1 MAPAAV
7 RRCLAVIRSEA
18 FADAGPRAGIGV
30 QFPDH
35 PEIEGRR
42 RNPNAV
48 IVRKAQLNR
57 SLAPRM
63 TRKSASSR
71 NNGKL
76 APTQSSGA
84 RQSPADGRGSLAWYS
99 KSNPTAFQAVSFS
112 SRAGRMEG
120 WRSTHISAH
129 ATYNCKIPRHLAYEI
144 FVQILRE
151 RIAERARDR
160 FVRCASAGCGGH
172 TTGSI
177 AGSHPHAAIGTP
189 AFRTIEAGAVHQ
201 RAVAAT
207 SAERIPRSFGNGI
220 CGPHLWARG
229 EFLPGGVDE
238 QLIKAYIESQKWDD
252 DHQKFKITA
261 PPEPLRRLCSRGIL
275 DGGFSRIPDSQAKRN
290 QPTCSRF
297 KIPAACQTAFRAP
310 FPPK

>member
-1 MAPAAV
+1 MRAIWRSTGRCATNESSTIWLFGRAKRTAPATGAKWSAIICKAIDYRSVAPAAV

-151 RIAERARDR
+151 RIAERARPIRQVCQRGMWWSYDGQYR
-160 FVRCASAGCGGH
+160 RITSTCCYR
-172 TTGSI
+172 
-177 AGSHPHAAIGTP
+177 HP
-189 AFRTIEAGAVHQ
+189 
-201 RAVAAT
+201 
-207 SAERIPRSFGNGI
+207 RI
-220 CGPHLWARG
+220 
-229 EFLPGGVDE
+229 
-238 QLIKAYIESQKWDD
+238 
-252 DHQKFKITA
+252 
-261 PPEPLRRLCSRGIL
+261 
-275 DGGFSRIPDSQAKRN
+275 
-290 QPTCSRF
+290 
-297 KIPAACQTAFRAP
+297 
-310 FPPK
+310 